1 MEANCKPFLAQS
13 ACGHRRCHVFP
24 ELAKFLPTMF
34 RRQIHGHGGGANIE
48 VNGHSNKPQ
57 HVCHLSPAAL
67 KVVSKLQESMGNFQ
81 AHTKSPRP
89 CGIKQTPIPSAME
102 APFPQLSPLLRGT
115 FRLARVRKN
124 YEALIYYSSKP
135 FQKKGKL
142 HLDLT

>member
-67 KVVSKLQESMGNFQ
+67 KVVSKLQESMWKFPGPHEVSKTVRHQTDTNPVCYGSSISSTF
-81 AHTKSPRP
+81 SPSE
-89 CGIKQTPIPSAME
+89 GDVSA
-102 APFPQLSPLLRGT
+102 GT
-115 FRLARVRKN
+115 GEK
-124 YEALIYYSSKP
+124 E
-135 FQKKGKL
+135 
-142 HLDLT
+142 